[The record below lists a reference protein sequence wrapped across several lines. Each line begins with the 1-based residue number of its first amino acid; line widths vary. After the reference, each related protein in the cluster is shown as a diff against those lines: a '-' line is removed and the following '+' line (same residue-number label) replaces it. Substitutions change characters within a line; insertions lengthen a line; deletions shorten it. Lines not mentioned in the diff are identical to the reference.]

1 MGLDIWFA
9 EDIRN
14 ALLAANEAS
23 AATAAVIAEVGH
35 GPSASSGQ
43 GPSTSPGQCP
53 SASSGQGP
61 SSLRQAQGSGQAVTD
76 STDLLTVSL
85 RAYREGYKAALATL
99 ALAFG
104 IAPQTITLR
113 QAQDKAL
120 RPFDSA
126 QGRQAQDSGLQVEP
140 QGEISQPLHIP
151 GSGEEV

>member
-23 AATAAVIAEVGH
+23 AATAAVIAEVGQ

-43 GPSTSPGQCP
+43 RP

-104 IAPQTITLR
+104 IAPQAITLR
-113 QAQDKAL
+113 QAQDSAL
-120 RPFDSA
+120 RPFDSG
-126 QGRQAQDSGLQVEP
+126 QGRQAQDHGLRVEP
-140 QGEISQPLHIP
+140 QGEIFQPLHTP
-151 GSGEEV
+151 GSGEET

>member
-35 GPSASSGQ
+35 G
-43 GPSTSPGQCP
+43 P

-104 IAPQTITLR
+104 IAPQAITLR
-113 QAQDKAL
+113 PFDSGQGGQAQDSAL
-120 RPFDSA
+120 RPFDSG
-126 QGRQAQDSGLQVEP
+126 QGRQAQEHGLRVEP
-140 QGEISQPLHIP
+140 QGEVFQPLHIA
-151 GSGEEV
+151 GSGEEA